1 MSNIVN
7 CVAIVNSRQSICI
20 PKNVCSYFNWAA
32 LKNMGIACDYEKK
45 QLILEIRR
53 DTARTALG
61 ASVSIYSF
69 KSCGRTRIT
78 FVCRLRKTT
87 MRALNLNAKDLVLVK
102 AKSDGNG
109 EGQIIIEKYE
119 KERGVL

>member
-1 MSNIVN
+1 MSDTVN
-7 CVAIVNSRQSICI
+7 YVATVNSRQSICI
-20 PKNVCSYFNWAA
+20 PKNVYSCFNLAA

-53 DTARTALG
+53 DTVRTAIG
-61 ASVSIYSF
+61 ASASIYSF
-69 KSCGRTRIT
+69 KNHDKTRVAY
-78 FVCRLRKTT
+78 VCRLRKTT
-87 MRALNLNAKDLVLVK
+87 MRALNLNLKDLVLVK